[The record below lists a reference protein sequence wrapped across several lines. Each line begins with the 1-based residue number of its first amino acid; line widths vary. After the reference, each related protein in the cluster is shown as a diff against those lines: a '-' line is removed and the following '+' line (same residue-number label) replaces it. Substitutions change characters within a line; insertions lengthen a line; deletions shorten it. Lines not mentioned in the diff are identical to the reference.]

1 MIREFISRDTDAV
14 VDAWQRASHLAHPF
28 LTPAFLAQE
37 AHNVRHIYVVHA
49 ETWVAE
55 VSGQV
60 VGFVALVPTE
70 DAGEDVWEV
79 GGLFLDPAFHGQG
92 IGKAL
97 MDKAVADKGPL
108 KVEVFQR
115 NSIGRRFYAAYGF
128 VASGE
133 YFHEASDQMTLQL
146 NYSPN

>member
-1 MIREFISRDTDAV
+1 MIREFISSDTDAI
-14 VDAWQRASHLAHPF
+14 VDAWQRASNLAHPF

-55 VSGQV
+55 ISEQV
-60 VGFVALVPTE
+60 VGFIALI
-70 DAGEDVWEV
+70 ASEDVCEV

-97 MDKAVADKGPL
+97 MDKAVAEKGPL

-115 NSIGRRFYAAYGF
+115 NAIGRRFYAAYGF

-133 YFHEASDQMTLQL
+133 YFHEASGQMTLQL
-146 NYSPN
+146 RYSPS

>member
-1 MIREFISRDTDAV
+1 MIREFISSDTDAV
-14 VDAWQRASHLAHPF
+14 VDAWQRASNLAHPF

-55 VSGQV
+55 MAGQV
-60 VGFVALVPTE
+60 VGFIALI
-70 DAGEDVWEV
+70 ASEDVCEV

-97 MDKAVADKGPL
+97 MDKAVAEKGPL

-115 NSIGRRFYAAYGF
+115 NAIGRRFYAAYGF

-133 YFHEASDQMTLQL
+133 YFHEASGQMTLQL
-146 NYSPN
+146 RYSPS

>member
-1 MIREFISRDTDAV
+1 MIREFISSDTDAV
-14 VDAWQRASHLAHPF
+14 VDAWQRASNLAHPF

-37 AHNVRHIYVVHA
+37 AHNVRHIYMVHA

-55 VSGQV
+55 MAGQV
-60 VGFVALVPTE
+60 VGFIALIPSE
-70 DAGEDVWEV
+70 DICEV

-92 IGKAL
+92 IGKTL
-97 MDKAVADKGPL
+97 MDKAVAEKGPL

-115 NSIGRRFYAAYGF
+115 NAIGRRFYAAYGF

-133 YFHEASDQMTLQL
+133 YFHEASGQMTLQL
-146 NYSPN
+146 SYSPS

>member
-1 MIREFISRDTDAV
+1 MIREFISSDTDAV

-37 AHNVRHIYVVHA
+37 AHNVRHIYMVHA

-55 VSGQV
+55 MAGQV
-60 VGFVALVPTE
+60 VGFIALI
-70 DAGEDVWEV
+70 ASEDVCEV

-97 MDKAVADKGPL
+97 MDKAVAEKGPL

-115 NSIGRRFYAAYGF
+115 NAIGRRFYAAYGF

-133 YFHEASDQMTLQL
+133 YFHEASGQVTLQL
-146 NYSPN
+146 SYSPS

>member
-1 MIREFISRDTDAV
+1 MIREFISSDTDAV

-37 AHNVRHIYVVHA
+37 AHNVRHIYMVHA

-55 VSGQV
+55 MAGQV
-60 VGFVALVPTE
+60 VGFIALI
-70 DAGEDVWEV
+70 ASEDVCEV

-97 MDKAVADKGPL
+97 MDKAVAEKGPL

-115 NSIGRRFYAAYGF
+115 NAVGLRFYAAYGF
-128 VASGE
+128 VASDE
-133 YFHEASDQMTLQL
+133 YFHEGSGQMTLQMR
-146 NYSPN
+146 YSPS

>member
-1 MIREFISRDTDAV
+1 MIREFISSDTDAV

-60 VGFVALVPTE
+60 VGFIALI
-70 DAGEDVWEV
+70 ASEDVCEDICEV

-97 MDKAVADKGPL
+97 MDKAVAEKGPL

-133 YFHEASDQMTLQL
+133 YFHEASGQMILQMR
-146 NYSPN
+146 YSPS